1 MSNNG
6 KVVLGLFFSAVVHT
20 SFSMDEP
27 PKKPEGSQTSNIYP
41 QLTSSSNGLVS
52 AHLSNSSSYQP
63 WLSFNPFSAATGF
76 LSSIATTAHNQL
88 SDDAALKKIGYPRDD
103 SYAQGELRECQ
114 QIYRDLVTIKDSD
127 TRKILLERATR
138 RTEYLTRIFC
148 MLPDRSDARDIV
160 LLCIEKHQE
169 IMNGALSSMYP
180 AFLHAQ
186 AQAYTVASDQVKKLT
201 TLQKDNQNAQALIP
215 SPVGIA
221 QKALITIPTPSA
233 VFDCLIDGANSLYET
248 VKNEFSDYEAFKK
261 LGWPVDDPIAQ
272 QELQKTAAVYS
283 KVLHLDN
290 RPELADTLDRIC
302 RRTKIL
308 MRAFLS
314 LPSRTVDKCQFAAH
328 CILHHRWAM
337 FPLLLTLFENF
348 IEEEKMAAQT
358 ASKNILKSSH
368 LNIVSD
374 GQAMLHFGKAD
385 EQPKSIQ
392 GKLGLANIILL
403 KQVHGIVGCV
413 IEENNRAMQDLS
425 VEGDF
430 LITDQRNIGLGI
442 ATADCLPIIFV
453 DAKHG
458 AVGIAHA
465 GWRGSVGSNSDGN
478 TIVKAVLDSMQQ
490 KYGTTVND
498 LSITFGP
505 SAQKCCYKVTEDF
518 LPHVDEKKFTFA
530 SETITKKDDGY
541 FFDLLLFNKKLLL
554 SLGVPENAIH
564 EQFSKCTICNHEYN
578 SYRRQGDV
586 AGRQVSCVW
595 VT

>member
-1 MSNNG
+1 MSSNS
-6 KVVLGLFFSAVVHT
+6 KIIWGLCFSTVVHV

-27 PKKPEGSQTSNIYP
+27 PKRPESSQAPSIYP
-41 QLTSSSNGLVS
+41 LLTSSSSGLGS
-52 AHLSNSSSYQP
+52 ANLSNSSSYQP

-88 SDDAALKKIGYPRDD
+88 SDDAALKKIGYPKDD
-103 SYAQGELRECQ
+103 SYAQGELRECR
-114 QIYRDLVTIKDSD
+114 QIYLNLVSTKSSD
-127 TRKILLERATR
+127 ARKLLLERATR

-148 MLPDRSDARDIV
+148 ILPDRSDARDIV
-160 LLCIEKHQE
+160 LLCIEQHKE

-186 AQAYTVASDQVKKLT
+186 AQAYTVASDQVKQLT
-201 TLQKDNQNAQALIP
+201 TFQRDNQDAQALVFAP
-215 SPVGIA
+215 AGIA

-233 VFDCLIDGANSLYET
+233 VFDYLVDGANSLYET
-248 VKNEFSDYEAFKK
+248 AKNEFSDYEAFKK
-261 LGWPVDDPIAQ
+261 LGWPVDDPVAQ
-272 QELQKTAAVYS
+272 QELQKTTVMYS
-283 KVLHLDN
+283 KELRLDN
-290 RPELADTLDRIC
+290 RQELAETLDRMC

-328 CILHHRWAM
+328 CILYHRWAM

-348 IEEEKMAAQT
+348 IEEEKMAAQA

-368 LNIVSD
+368 LQVVSD
-374 GQAMLHFGKAD
+374 GQAMLHFGTAD
-385 EQPKSIQ
+385 EKPKSIQ
-392 GKLGLANIILL
+392 AKLGLANIVLL
-403 KQVHGIVGCV
+403 KQVHGVVGCV
-413 IEENNRAMQDLS
+413 IEENNRAIQDFS

-442 ATADCLPIIFV
+442 ASADCLPIIFV
-453 DAKHG
+453 DEKHG

-465 GWRGSVGSNSDGN
+465 GWRGSVGSNSEGN
-478 TIVKAVLDSMQQ
+478 AIVKVVLDSMQQ

-498 LSITFGP
+498 VSITFGP
-505 SAQKCCYKVTEDF
+505 CAQKCCYQVKEDF
-518 LPHVDEKKFTFA
+518 LPHVDETKFTFA
-530 SETITKKDDGY
+530 SEAITKKDDSY

-554 SLGVPENAIH
+554 SLGVPENVIH
-564 EQFSKCTICNHEYN
+564 EQFSKCTICNHEYH
-578 SYRRQGDV
+578 SYRRQGDA